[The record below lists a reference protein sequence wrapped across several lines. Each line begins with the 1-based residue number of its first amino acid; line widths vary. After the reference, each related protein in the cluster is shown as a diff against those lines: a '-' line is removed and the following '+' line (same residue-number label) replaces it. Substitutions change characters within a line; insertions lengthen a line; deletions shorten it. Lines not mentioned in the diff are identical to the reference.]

1 MVAGRKHKLRD
12 KQSDTE
18 PSPQQTQ
25 PRPCHR
31 CSDYR
36 RCSRFRTCLITRCQ
50 ECVLA
55 AESTLLKAVRDR
67 KALPKQSKRQD
78 TTNQPTSSSNLRRG
92 NNNIP
97 SLSAH
102 LCRLDR
108 INIQTRLVRPCPSGA
123 HVQAVAQC
131 QYARSARLG
140 LTYRPPNIHV
150 RRRHSQHANQRAP

>member
-36 RCSRFRTCLITRCQ
+36 RCFRFRTCLITRYS

-55 AESTLLKAVRDR
+55 AESTHLKAVRDR

-78 TTNQPTSSSNLRRG
+78 TTNLQARPILVAATTTTSRRFRPTC
-92 NNNIP
+92 
-97 SLSAH
+97 A
-102 LCRLDR
+102 
-108 INIQTRLVRPCPSGA
+108 
-123 HVQAVAQC
+123 AQI
-131 QYARSARLG
+131 A
-140 LTYRPPNIHV
+140 
-150 RRRHSQHANQRAP
+150 